1 MRMSDVAQLVST
13 TVTQDS
19 DGYDVTDKHYRY
31 VFVGKKSVT
40 RSEFY
45 TGLQAGIDL
54 SSVFVMRCCDYHGEP
69 MIRYN
74 RTTYKIVRAYTA
86 DDEWIE
92 LVCSGKTV

>member
-19 DGYDVTDKHYRY
+19 DGYDVVKKRYRD

-54 SSVFVMRCCDYHGEP
+54 SSMFIMRCCDYHGEP
-69 MIRYN
+69 MIQYN
-74 RTTYKIVRAYTA
+74 GVTYKVIRAYTS

-92 LVCSGKTV
+92 LVCSGKAV